1 MITIKIDGL
10 TETINK
16 LKAENFM
23 PDREIEKIVER
34 AAQPLVERIKSNYL
48 ARGHKKTGALIN
60 SIEAFKRKRKGKNDP
75 YYTYYVGP
83 RYTGGKSLFSYGG
96 NAAHLLEYGTAERYR
111 ANVKAGG
118 VGKTLKGKSTG
129 LKGVY
134 GAKLDTGF
142 IPKPT
147 VGVIRQSYD
156 EYKQAGIEFMKA
168 QITSLIFRTAK
179 AKGLAA

>member
-118 VGKTLKGKSTG
+118 VGKKQG
-129 LKGVY
+129 LKSVY
-134 GAKLDTGF
+134 GAKLSTGKVD
-142 IPKPT
+142 KPT
-147 VGVIRQSYD
+147 IGVIRQSYD

-168 QITSLIFRTAK
+168 QITSLIVRTAK